1 MAEDSSKAPRNP
13 EPDGKGS
20 PPLFPDAEAYA
31 AIVEN
36 APMGI
41 YIAQDGLLIY
51 GNRWLREYCGIALS
65 DLPRSPLSVV
75 VPEDRA
81 LVLGEMTKRMR
92 GEKALP
98 HYTVRIPR
106 HDGFIGH
113 MELYAQVVSWRGRP
127 AIQGSVVDNTFRVEA
142 EHRLREYTAHL
153 EESNR
158 YRQLFSEIISKDLLN
173 PVWVVQ
179 NYLRM
184 VQDEGVTER
193 QQTLIVRALENLE
206 KSRDILQDARGYL
219 RMQEPR
225 RLAAERLDLGELIGA
240 AVEGLRRQW
249 ENNGQRVELNLP
261 GPITVMGNPSLREV
275 FTNLLSNAI
284 EHSPHGAVIEV
295 VVNAGGLTRI
305 EVRDRGPGIPRPDR
319 ERIFRRFEHL
329 GRRGVG
335 LGLSIVKTIVELHG
349 GTVWVEDN
357 PGGGSIFA
365 LELPTAMRR
374 SEDRSDAVGAAA
386 DQGGT

>member
-1 MAEDSSKAPRNP
+1 VALLAEDASGAPP
-13 EPDGKGS
+13 DPGPDGNGCKAVV
-20 PPLFPDAEAYA
+20 PDAEAYA

-36 APMGI
+36 APIGI
-41 YIAQDGLLIY
+41 YVFQDGMLIY
-51 GNRWLREYCGIALS
+51 GNRWLREYCGIAMS
-65 DLPRSPLSVV
+65 GLPRSPLSVV

-81 LVLGEMTKRMR
+81 LVLEQMTRRMR
-92 GEKALP
+92 GEEALP
-98 HYTVRIPR
+98 HYPVRIPR

-127 AIQGSVVDNTFRVEA
+127 AIQGSVVDITFRIEA
-142 EHRLREYTAHL
+142 ERRLGEYTAHL

-158 YRQLFSEIISKDLLN
+158 YRQLFGEIISNDLLN

-179 NYLRM
+179 NYLNM
-184 VQDEGVTER
+184 VRDEGVSER
-193 QQTLIVRALENLE
+193 QRTLITRAEGTLERA
-206 KSRDILQDARGYL
+206 RDILQDARTYL
-219 RMQEPR
+219 RVQEPR

-240 AVEGLRRQW
+240 AVDGLRRQS
-249 ENNGQRVELNLP
+249 ERKSQRVEVRLP

-284 EHSPHGAVIEV
+284 EYSPCGTAIEV
-295 VVNAGGLTRI
+295 VVNSGDLSRV
-305 EVRDRGPGIPRPDR
+305 EVRDRGPGVPKQDR
-319 ERIFRRFEHL
+319 ERIFRRFERL
-329 GRRGVG
+329 GTGVGVG

-349 GTVWVEDN
+349 GKVWVEDN

-374 SEDRSDAVGAAA
+374 SEDRSG
-386 DQGGT
+386 

>member
-1 MAEDSSKAPRNP
+1 MDQ
-13 EPDGKGS
+13 DGKDSLAG
-20 PPLFPDAEAYA
+20 FPDAEAYA

-41 YIAQDGLLIY
+41 YIAQDGMLIY

-65 DLPRSPLSVV
+65 ELPRSPLSVV

-81 LVLGEMTKRMR
+81 LVLEEMTKRMR

-98 HYTVRIPR
+98 HYPVRIPR

-113 MELYAQVVSWRGRP
+113 MELYAQVVSWHGRP

-142 EHRLREYTAHL
+142 ERRLGEYTAHL

-158 YRQLFSEIISKDLLN
+158 YRQLFGEIISNDLLN

-184 VQDEGVTER
+184 VRDEGVSER
-193 QQTLIVRALENLE
+193 QQALIVRALESLE
-206 KSRDILQDARGYL
+206 KARDILQDARTYL

-240 AVEGLRRQW
+240 ATAGLRRQW
-249 ENNGQRVELNLP
+249 ENRGQRVELDQP
-261 GPITVMGNPSLREV
+261 EPVTVMGNPSLREV
-275 FTNLLSNAI
+275 FTNLLANAI
-284 EHSPHGAVIEV
+284 EHSPPGASIDV
-295 VVNAGGLTRI
+295 VVHNGDPIRI
-305 EVRDRGPGIPRPDR
+305 DVRDRGPGVPKPDR

-329 GRRGVG
+329 GKGGVG

-349 GTVWVEDN
+349 GKVWVEDN

-365 LELPTAMRR
+365 LELPAAPRR
-374 SEDRSDAVGAAA
+374 SENRSGFAGAAA
-386 DQGGT
+386 DHDGA

>member
-1 MAEDSSKAPRNP
+1 VPVAEDSSGALRDPDP
-13 EPDGKGS
+13 EGKDCPAVIPDS
-20 PPLFPDAEAYA
+20 EAYA

-36 APMGI
+36 APIGI

-51 GNRWLREYCGIALS
+51 GNRWLREFCGIALS

-75 VPEDRA
+75 VPEDRP
-81 LVLGEMTKRMR
+81 LVLEQMTKRMR
-92 GEKALP
+92 GEEALS

-106 HDGFIGH
+106 HDGFVAH
-113 MELYAQVVSWRGRP
+113 MELYAQVVSWNGRP
-127 AIQGSVVDNTFRVEA
+127 AIQGSVVDITFRVEA
-142 EHRLREYTAHL
+142 EQRLGQYTAHL

-158 YRQLFSEIISKDLLN
+158 YRQLFAEIISNDLLN

-184 VQDEGVTER
+184 VRDEGVTER
-193 QQTLIVRALENLE
+193 QRTLIARAAETLE
-206 KSRDILQDARGYL
+206 KSRDILQDARAYL
-219 RMQEPR
+219 RVQEPR
-225 RLAAERLDLGELIGA
+225 RLAAERLDLGTLIDA

-249 ENNGQRVELNLP
+249 EHKGQRLEVILP

-275 FTNLLSNAI
+275 FINLLSNAM
-284 EHSPHGAVIEV
+284 EHSPFGAAIEV
-295 VVNAGGLTRI
+295 VVIAGGLTRI
-305 EVRDRGPGIPRPDR
+305 EIRDRGPGIPTQER
-319 ERIFRRFEHL
+319 ERIFRRFERL
-329 GRRGVG
+329 GTGAGVG

-349 GTVWVEDN
+349 GKVWVEDN

-374 SEDRSDAVGAAA
+374 SADRSSEMRPGRP
-386 DQGGT
+386 